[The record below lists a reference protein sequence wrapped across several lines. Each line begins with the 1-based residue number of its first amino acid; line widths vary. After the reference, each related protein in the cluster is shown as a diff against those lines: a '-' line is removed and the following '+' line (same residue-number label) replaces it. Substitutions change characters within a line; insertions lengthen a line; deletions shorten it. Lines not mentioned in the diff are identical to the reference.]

1 MISYPVLLIN
11 KKLYRAKT
19 FSKILIHLSKEKLE
33 IIKLNNLDKKLVTTL
48 VVEANFSKSLFP
60 IQKKKKKVSIII
72 GFCLFELKFYPKQTI
87 FNF

>member
-33 IIKLNNLDKKLVTTL
+33 IIKLNNLDKNL
-48 VVEANFSKSLFP
+48 
-60 IQKKKKKVSIII
+60 
-72 GFCLFELKFYPKQTI
+72 
-87 FNF
+87 